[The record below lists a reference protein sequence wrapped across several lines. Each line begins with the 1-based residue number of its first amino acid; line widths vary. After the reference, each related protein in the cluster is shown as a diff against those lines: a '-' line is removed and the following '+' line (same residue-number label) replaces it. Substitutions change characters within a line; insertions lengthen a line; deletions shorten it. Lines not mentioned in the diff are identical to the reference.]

1 MKKLLIVYNTCGISG
16 RSNIEGYISSL
27 NSILR
32 QDIEDV
38 EVVVSACMNSASD
51 IAALKETF
59 PDMLINSVEEIVPV
73 SVTFNDTVRK
83 CVNKMGE
90 FEGYLFIDSGIDFED
105 QTSAIRE
112 LYELFKSD
120 SYGMVAARTDDD
132 MGFDDWFN
140 TDMVGDSRKSSRSNL
155 FKRDVPA
162 LW

>member
-59 PDMLINSVEEIVPV
+59 PDMLNILS
-73 SVTFNDTVRK
+73 
-83 CVNKMGE
+83 
-90 FEGYLFIDSGIDFED
+90 
-105 QTSAIRE
+105 
-112 LYELFKSD
+112 
-120 SYGMVAARTDDD
+120 
-132 MGFDDWFN
+132 
-140 TDMVGDSRKSSRSNL
+140 
-155 FKRDVPA
+155 
-162 LW
+162 